1 MSILSII
8 VGCVAGYA
16 ISVSGGTPAIS
27 LILGL
32 LASITVYGLGTV
44 YIDARRDQRAL
55 NAAWHDSQ
63 KDSYHD

>member
-32 LASITVYGLGTV
+32 LASTIVYGLGTA
-44 YIDARRDQRAL
+44 YLDARRDQRAL
-55 NAAWHDSQ
+55 NDAWHDSQ
-63 KDSYHD
+63 KDTFHD